1 MTAFDDSLK
10 KYARLALRTG
20 LNLQKGQRLIINNA
34 STRGV
39 PLHAAPLVRE
49 IVREAYEMGAPYVDV
64 IWNDEELL
72 RTRVEHAPEGTFDL
86 FSDWQIAGLVEV
98 LNGGGALLTI
108 RSNNPDL
115 LSGLDPERVGAMQ
128 KSYLEKYG
136 PVSTAITNG
145 LTNWVVITAS
155 GPHWAASVF
164 PNVPPE
170 QAEVKL
176 WEDIFHIVR
185 LDQPDPVAAWE
196 EHVRS
201 LQARAGYLNGRRYT
215 ALKYRGPG
223 TDLTIGL
230 PRGHRWISARETSA
244 SGIEFIANLPT
255 EEVFT
260 MPHRDQIEG
269 TVTASLPL
277 SYGGSLMEGFSLT
290 YEKGR
295 VVKLSARKGEAV
307 LRRLIETDEGARTLG
322 EVALVPASSPVA
334 QRGHLF
340 FDSLI
345 DENAASHLAIGR
357 AYRVNLDD
365 SASLTDE
372 QFMQRGGNISIA
384 HVDFMVG
391 SPAMDIDGVREDG
404 STEPVMRSGEWA
416 FDI

>member
-155 GPHWAASVF
+155 GPRWAASIF
-164 PNVPPE
+164 PDLPPE

-201 LQARAGYLNGRRYT
+201 LQARAQYLNGRRYT

-230 PRGHRWISARETSA
+230 PRGHRWISARERSA

-404 STEPVMRSGEWA
+404 SMEPVMRSGEWA